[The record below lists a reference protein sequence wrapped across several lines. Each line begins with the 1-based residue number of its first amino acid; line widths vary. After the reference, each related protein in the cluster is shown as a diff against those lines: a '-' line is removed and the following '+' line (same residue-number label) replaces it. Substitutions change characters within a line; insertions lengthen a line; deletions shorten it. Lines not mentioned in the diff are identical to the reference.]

1 MFIFTLNIS
10 KMLYQS
16 NLSALICVLCNL
28 CNFHQ
33 SVWETESSVPMRL
46 VKTVLL
52 MLSTPFFFFNVV
64 DV

>member
-1 MFIFTLNIS
+1 MFIFTVNIS

-28 CNFHQ
+28 CHFHQ

-46 VKTVLL
+46 VKNGLINAVNT
-52 MLSTPFFFFNVV
+52 FFFLM
-64 DV
+64 